1 MEGGPPQGGFLEGVS
16 LSRAGL
22 EKAGLQLCCI
32 QVLSPALSLPLPAVS
47 SGEALGEGW
56 LW

>member
-1 MEGGPPQGGFLEGVS
+1 MS

-32 QVLSPALSLPLPAVS
+32 QVLSPALSLSLHAVS
-47 SGEALGEGW
+47 SGEALGQGW